1 MLSLDGWVLFRFFT
15 LFHHTFFFMSIREG
29 SMQTGPLKTDNQST
43 NHDLTALLG
52 SLIKVYIHVA
62 CQLTVLA
69 INCDRGC
76 LMPSY
81 FVKLFK
87 LLTHCILVDSSTVI
101 CWTSPFVIL

>member
-1 MLSLDGWVLFRFFT
+1 
-15 LFHHTFFFMSIREG
+15 MSIRDG
-29 SMQTGPLKTDNQST
+29 SMQTGPLKTDNQLT

-52 SLIKVYIHVA
+52 SLIKVYIA
-62 CQLTVLA
+62 CQLTVLT
-69 INCDRGC
+69 INCDRGY

-87 LLTHCILVDSSTVI
+87 LLTHCILVHSSTVI